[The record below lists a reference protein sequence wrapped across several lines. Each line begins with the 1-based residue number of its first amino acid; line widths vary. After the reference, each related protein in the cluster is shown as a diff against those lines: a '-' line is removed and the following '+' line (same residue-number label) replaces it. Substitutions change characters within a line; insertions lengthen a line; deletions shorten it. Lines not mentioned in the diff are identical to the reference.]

1 MSNSTGS
8 PFSAATLQKE
18 WQFLCLCATPSAKST
33 EIGSVSLGALD
44 WDSLMELADEH
55 GVIGVLAMRLQEVNF
70 AGVPEESREKLQSR
84 LRAQHLFSLS
94 MTAGLFRIFEEF
106 ARADIETVLVK
117 GPLVSLLAYGD
128 PAVRSY
134 VDLDLIVRHRQIVAA
149 TKIMISLGYE
159 PDVPVSIIEAG
170 KIPGEYLF
178 KRPGTS
184 QIVELHTE
192 RTFRYYPR
200 PMPVEEYLGRRRRV
214 MVDGQEI
221 PALCLEDEIV
231 LNCIHGAKHFWERL
245 MWVADI
251 AAIVLRH
258 KEIDWKRL
266 QRFADDVGAQ
276 RMVHLALQL
285 GESLLRVAIP
295 EEMKEAVAGDTT
307 ARKLCTQVVGWL
319 PSAGYDPPLW
329 KERALFRMRMR
340 GGNIAG
346 ASYLL
351 RLALSPT
358 EEDWSEGAEE
368 TRPGIWDAVQRPLRL
383 LKKYRPKN
391 E

>member
-1 MSNSTGS
+1 MTESAGS
-8 PFSAATLQKE
+8 PFSAATIEKE
-18 WQFLCLCATPSAKST
+18 WQFLCLCATPAAKST
-33 EIGSVSLGALD
+33 DIGRVSFRDLD
-44 WDSLMELADEH
+44 WTSLLELAHEH
-55 GVIGVLAMRLQEVNF
+55 RIIGVLARRLQELDF
-70 AGVPEESREKLQSR
+70 AEVPAASREKLQSR

-106 ARADIETVLVK
+106 SRADVDSVLVK

-128 PAVRSY
+128 PAVRCY
-134 VDLDLIVRHRQIVAA
+134 VDLDLIVRHRQIAAA
-149 TKIMISLGYE
+149 TKIMMDLGYE

-178 KRPGTS
+178 HRPGTS
-184 QIVELHTE
+184 QIVELHSE

-200 PMPVEEYLGRRRRV
+200 PLPVEDYLERRRRV

-221 PALCLEDEIV
+221 PALCLEDEFV

-258 KEIDWKRL
+258 QEMDWRKL
-266 QRFADDVGAQ
+266 KRFAEDVGGS
-276 RMVHLALQL
+276 RMVHLGLKLA
-285 GESLLRVAIP
+285 ESVLKVPIP
-295 EEMKEAVAGDTT
+295 DEMKEAVAGDKT
-307 ARKLCTQVVGWL
+307 ALTLCKQVVGWL

-329 KERALFRMRMR
+329 KERAMFRMRMR
-340 GGNIAG
+340 GGSIAG

-383 LKKYRPKN
+383 LKKYRIKN
-391 E
+391 G

>member
-1 MSNSTGS
+1 M
-8 PFSAATLQKE
+8 
-18 WQFLCLCATPSAKST
+18 
-33 EIGSVSLGALD
+33 
-44 WDSLMELADEH
+44 
-55 GVIGVLAMRLQEVNF
+55 
-70 AGVPEESREKLQSR
+70 
-84 LRAQHLFSLS
+84 
-94 MTAGLFRIFEEF
+94 
-106 ARADIETVLVK
+106 LVK

-149 TKIMISLGYE
+149 TKIMIGLGYE

-200 PMPVEEYLGRRRRV
+200 PMPVEDYLERRRRV

-285 GESLLRVAIP
+285 
-295 EEMKEAVAGDTT
+295 
-307 ARKLCTQVVGWL
+307 
-319 PSAGYDPPLW
+319 
-329 KERALFRMRMR
+329 ERAC
-340 GGNIAG
+340 
-346 ASYLL
+346 
-351 RLALSPT
+351 
-358 EEDWSEGAEE
+358 
-368 TRPGIWDAVQRPLRL
+368 
-383 LKKYRPKN
+383 
-391 E
+391 